1 MTDFYYGTQFYRAPS
16 PPRDERRHHLERIVE
31 EAGFNIIKIWPTW
44 TWCNPEEGS
53 YEFEELHEIMAACDE
68 LGLKV
73 NVNPSLESAPYWLE
87 QRYPDS
93 RFVSALGEVMYL
105 RGMQCNPTGGWP
117 GLCMDHPGVREQAGI
132 FLTTLARELD
142 GYESLLVWDCWNE
155 PMIEPTRSARFWA
168 TPDARLFC
176 YCQHTIAAFRSWLK
190 ERYGTLDALNDA
202 WARRFSDWDQIDPP
216 RMHGTYADWLDWR
229 RFVMDGTV
237 DQIRFRYAALRAGD
251 SRKRP
256 IMSHFTQ
263 LQALPGGLDIDP
275 GKRLYTTQG
284 VDPWRLADECDMWG
298 TSLFPNGW
306 GGTLADLAQR
316 LDLTRSCA
324 RGKEWWNSEIEGGR
338 VQSTGL
344 KTIAYTKPRDIRV
357 WNWLCVVYG
366 AKAIMYWQWL
376 SEVTGLE
383 ARHWGLIERNGQS
396 TDRLREATRMARL
409 INEQWDILEGHQP
422 TARVALLFDS
432 DVPLMCFAMDGDEGP
447 SVESHV
453 GYYRAA
459 WKTDLHADTI
469 VPEDLVPGKYDV
481 VIVPFYPLLVPSTA
495 EKIRAFVEAG
505 GLLIAEAGFGLYDD
519 HGMAQTEVPPYGL
532 VEVTGVEEE
541 ESYYTDA
548 DMRGNLEE
556 IQQQPWLTFTEPVAG
571 QVRAHTY
578 VTPLVLRGGRPIGQY
593 GDIVVGSHHR
603 FGRGEVY
610 YFGTN
615 LGGAICQGDPVAR
628 QMIRS
633 LLLKRVVP
641 AVAGGRLRPRW
652 VPIGGN
658 QALLAVFNEHDEPQ
672 TEVLSLP
679 RDYGQAA
686 NVLTGQETPLDGRQL
701 VVNVAAKDVAVF
713 RLS

>member
-1 MTDFYYGTQFYRAPS
+1 
-16 PPRDERRHHLERIVE
+16 
-31 EAGFNIIKIWPTW
+31 
-44 TWCNPEEGS
+44 
-53 YEFEELHEIMAACDE
+53 
-68 LGLKV
+68 
-73 NVNPSLESAPYWLE
+73 
-87 QRYPDS
+87 
-93 RFVSALGEVMYL
+93 
-105 RGMQCNPTGGWP
+105 
-117 GLCMDHPGVREQAGI
+117 
-132 FLTTLARELD
+132 
-142 GYESLLVWDCWNE
+142 
-155 PMIEPTRSARFWA
+155 
-168 TPDARLFC
+168 
-176 YCQHTIAAFRSWLK
+176 
-190 ERYGTLDALNDA
+190 
-202 WARRFSDWDQIDPP
+202 
-216 RMHGTYADWLDWR
+216 
-229 RFVMDGTV
+229 
-237 DQIRFRYAALRAGD
+237 
-251 SRKRP
+251 
-256 IMSHFTQ
+256 
-263 LQALPGGLDIDP
+263 
-275 GKRLYTTQG
+275 
-284 VDPWRLADECDMWG
+284 
-298 TSLFPNGW
+298 
-306 GGTLADLAQR
+306 
-316 LDLTRSCA
+316 
-324 RGKEWWNSEIEGGR
+324 
-338 VQSTGL
+338 
-344 KTIAYTKPRDIRV
+344 
-357 WNWLCVVYG
+357 
-366 AKAIMYWQWL
+366 
-376 SEVTGLE
+376 
-383 ARHWGLIERNGQS
+383 
-396 TDRLREATRMARL
+396 MARL

-459 WKTDLHADTI
+459 WETDLHADTI

-505 GLLIAEAGFGLYDD
+505 GLLIAGSGFGLYDD

-532 VEVTGVEEE
+532 IEVTGVEEE